1 MGNLYL
7 ITFIERFVPLGIN
20 VEIHSFVGFCMLFH
34 SIGHVFAHISYEYIR
49 TSGGPRA
56 TVTQK
61 SLTNG
66 GWDYRY
72 TGSGDGITGYI
83 LLGIILFMSIT
94 ALLRGQTSNFYKL
107 FSNFHV
113 ISYHLWLVF
122 LYLHVYHLWP
132 WWLAIVVLY
141 VGDTCYDLLFLT
153 TVTTLAHSRVAPD
166 GVTYVSLHASHVI
179 SSSSSSLILSF
190 LLLYYY

>member
-1 MGNLYL
+1 M
-7 ITFIERFVPLGIN
+7 
-20 VEIHSFVGFCMLFH
+20 FH

-49 TSGGPRA
+49 TEGGPKA
-56 TVTQK
+56 TVTKK

-94 ALLRGQTSNFYKL
+94 ALLRGQSSNFYKL

-113 ISYHLWLVF
+113 VAYHLWLVF

-132 WWLAIVVLY
+132 WWLAILVLY

-153 TVTTLAHSRVAPD
+153 TITTLSHSRVAPD
-166 GVTYVSLHASHVI
+166 GVTYVSLHASHVPEPGSYYRI
-179 SSSSSSLILSF
+179 KVPALSLTEWHSF
-190 LLLYYY
+190 SFAGNIIIINKEKQQ